1 VTPSSPVLILGAHS
15 DIGQALARAYAASG
29 RPVILAAR
37 NAERLESD
45 AADIRIRHEVDVR
58 IVEADICDRAG
69 HRAFLDGLVPF
80 PCTVITVVGLLGD
93 QTVARID
100 PQAAEQ
106 IMRTNYVDLA
116 VLIGEI
122 VNRMEARGHGTIVG
136 ISSVAGERGRAS
148 NYVYGSAKAGYTAF
162 LSGLRNRFNGTAIR
176 VITVKPGFVDTS
188 MTEGMKLP
196 PALTAKPDE
205 VAQAILRA
213 DTGKR
218 DVVYVKP
225 IWQIIMLVIRLLPEA
240 IFKRLKL

>member
-1 VTPSSPVLILGAHS
+1 MSPSPVLILGAHS
-15 DIGQALARAYAASG
+15 DIGRALARAYAASG

-37 NAERLESD
+37 NAERLDSD
-45 AADIRIRHEVDVR
+45 ATDIRIRHDVDVR
-58 IVEADICDRAG
+58 IVEADVSDVTG
-69 HRAFLDGLVPF
+69 HRAFLDRLVPF
-80 PCTVITVVGLLGD
+80 PDTVVTVIGLLGD
-93 QTVARID
+93 QDAARAD
-100 PQAAEQ
+100 PRIAEQ

-116 VLIGEI
+116 LLVGEI
-122 VNRMEARGHGTIVG
+122 ANRMETRGNGTVIG

-148 NYVYGSAKAGYTAF
+148 NYIYGSAKAGYTAF

-196 PALTAKPDE
+196 PALTAQPVE

-213 DTGKR
+213 EAGKR

-225 IWQIIMLVIRLLPEA
+225 IWQIIMLIIRLLPET

>member
-1 VTPSSPVLILGAHS
+1 MSPSPVLILGAHS
-15 DIGQALARAYAASG
+15 DIGRALARAYAASG

-37 NAERLESD
+37 NAARLEID
-45 AADIRIRHEVDVR
+45 ATDIRIRHEVAVQV
-58 IVEADICDRAG
+58 VEADVLDAAS
-69 HRAFLDGLVPF
+69 HREFLDRLVPF
-80 PCTVITVVGLLGD
+80 PDTVVTVVGLLGD
-93 QTVARID
+93 QNAARAD
-100 PQAAEQ
+100 PQTADR
-106 IMRTNYVDLA
+106 IMRTNYLDLA
-116 VLIGEI
+116 LLVGEI
-122 VNRMEARGHGTIVG
+122 ANRMEAQGHGTIIG

-196 PALTAKPDE
+196 PTLTAKPDE

-213 DTGKR
+213 DAGKR

-225 IWQIIMLVIRLLPEA
+225 IWLMVMLIIRLLPES
-240 IFKRLKL
+240 IFKRMKL

>member
-1 VTPSSPVLILGAHS
+1 MSPPSVLILGAHS
-15 DIGQALARAYAASG
+15 DIGRALARAYAATG
-29 RPVILAAR
+29 RPIILAAR
-37 NAERLESD
+37 NAARLESD
-45 AADIRIRHEVDVR
+45 ATDIRIRHEVAVQ
-58 IVEADICDRAG
+58 IVEGDVSDIAG
-69 HRAFLDGLVPF
+69 HPGFLDQLVPF
-80 PCTVITVVGLLGD
+80 PDTVITVVGLLGD
-93 QTVARID
+93 QDAARAD
-100 PQAAEQ
+100 RQAAER
-106 IMRTNYVDLA
+106 IMRTNYLDLA
-116 VLIGEI
+116 LLVGEI
-122 VNRMEARGHGTIVG
+122 ANRMQARGHGTIIG

-162 LSGLRNRFNGTAIR
+162 LSGLRNRFNGTTIR

-213 DTGKR
+213 DARKR

-225 IWQIIMLVIRLLPEA
+225 VWQIVMLIIRLLPES